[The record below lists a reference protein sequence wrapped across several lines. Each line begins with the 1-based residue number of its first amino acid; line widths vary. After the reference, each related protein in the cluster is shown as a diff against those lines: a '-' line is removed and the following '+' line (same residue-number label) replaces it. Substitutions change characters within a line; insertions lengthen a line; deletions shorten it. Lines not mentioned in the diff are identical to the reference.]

1 MNRIVAC
8 TLAALFLIGTV
19 PLASADDEIP
29 VAGTGKRPFTLGVG
43 GIYKDKPYKGYDNGD
58 KWQAFPLVI
67 YEGEHFF
74 VRGTSLGWKFIT
86 TKPWEVGVLGEYWGD
101 GYESSDADIL
111 EGMDD
116 RDPSFAL
123 GGYVTW
129 APEKFG
135 LKLEAASDVSG
146 NSDGTQVKA
155 MAFYRNRFDNWF
167 YQATGGAV
175 WNNSDYIDYYYGVK
189 SNEANATIGRTAY
202 EGDDQT
208 FARVGLTFGYQRP
221 ESKWLFLFGGRY
233 DFMGDEVDDS
243 PITSDDKQ
251 FMGFLAI
258 GYTFRK

>member
-1 MNRIVAC
+1 MKRTIAC
-8 TLAALFLIGTV
+8 ALAALFMIGTI

-29 VAGTGKRPFTLGVG
+29 ATSTGKRPFTLGIG

-58 KWQAFPLVI
+58 KTSAFPLVL

-116 RDPSFAL
+116 RDPSFGV

-135 LKLEAASDVSG
+135 LKLEAATDVTG
-146 NSDGTQVKA
+146 NSDGTAVKA
-155 MAFYRNRFDNWF
+155 LAFYRNRFENWF
-167 YQATGGAV
+167 YTASGGAV
-175 WNNSDYIDYYYGVK
+175 WWNSDYIDYYYGVK
-189 SNEANATIGRTAY
+189 AKEEDLAIGRPEY
-202 EGDDQT
+202 KGDDQT
-208 FARVGLTFGYQRP
+208 FGRVGIVFGYQRP
-221 ESKWLFLFGGRY
+221 ESKWMFLFGGRY